1 MRAFALLLTAG
12 VALAGCNTT
21 PTDDAAM
28 APADA
33 AMGPGGAMA
42 GDPANPMTAAG
53 YVPMAASSDQ
63 FEIQSS
69 QLALQASQNPAVRSY
84 ANMMI
89 AHHQATTA
97 TLTSVA
103 QSAGLPPPP
112 PTMMP
117 KEQQMIDQLRAAGT
131 GAAFDAAYKNAQI
144 MGHQSALQLHQG
156 YASGGDV
163 PALRQAAASAVPIV
177 QQHLTSAQ
185 SLNTDMGAMGG
196 MNGMGQQPADGS
208 APSSTAPVRAGERG

>member
-1 MRAFALLLTAG
+1 MRALALLLTAG

-21 PTDDAAM
+21 PSDDAAL
-28 APADA
+28 APADT
-33 AMGPGGAMA
+33 AMAPGGAMA

-97 TLTSVA
+97 NLTAAA

-117 KEQQMIDQLRAAGT
+117 MHQQMVDQLRAAGS
-131 GAAFDAAYKNAQI
+131 GAAFDAAYKAAQI
-144 MGHQSALQLHQG
+144 QGHQQALQLHQG

-163 PALRQAAASAVPIV
+163 PALRQVAGAAVPIV

-196 MNGMGQQPADGS
+196 MPMGEQPAG
-208 APSSTAPVRAGERG
+208 SSTAPVRAGERG